1 MVQDSVSLSR
11 FQDYLKNE
19 RNSSDNTIASY
30 MRDMR
35 QLSEFLDAHDL
46 PNLLD
51 AGEKELNI
59 YLDYLRRSGKSPAT
73 VTRHIAT
80 MKRFYQYFFAAGEVI
95 QNPAASLVG
104 EKAEKKLPQIL
115 TSKEV
120 ELLLEQPECT
130 DAKGYRDRAML
141 ELLYA
146 TGIRVTELISLNV
159 SDVSLAVGVIR
170 CRKKD
175 KERVIPLYPKAVK
188 ALAEY
193 MEFIRPQ
200 MIATPDEQSLFVNV
214 NGERMT
220 RQGFWKIVKTYQAKA
235 HIEKDITPHT
245 LRHSF
250 AAHLLENGA
259 DLRSIQ
265 EMLGHSDLSSTQI
278 YAHIVK
284 KQLKDVYNK
293 AHPRA

>member
-1 MVQDSVSLSR
+1 MVQD
-11 FQDYLKNE
+11 QDALEEFSEYLKNE
-19 RNSSDNTIASY
+19 RKSSDNTIASY

-35 QLSEFLDAHDL
+35 QLSEYLEGHDM
-46 PNLLD
+46 PALLD
-51 AGEKELNI
+51 LGEKELGAYI
-59 YLDYLRRSGKSPAT
+59 DWLHHCGKSPAT
-73 VTRHIAT
+73 ISRCIAT
-80 MKRFYQYFFAAGEVI
+80 FKCFYKHFFATGKMV
-95 QNPAASLVG
+95 QDPSASLVS
-104 EKAEKKLPQIL
+104 EKLEKKLPQIL

-120 ELLLEQPECT
+120 DLLLEQPECT

-159 SDVSLAVGVIR
+159 SDVNIPVGVIR
-170 CRKKD
+170 CHSRN
-175 KERVIPLYPKAVK
+175 KERVIPLYTKAVK

-193 MEFIRPQ
+193 IEFIRPN
-200 MIATPDEQSLFVNV
+200 MIASEEEQALFVNV
-214 NGERMT
+214 NGVRMT
-220 RQGFWKIVKTYQAKA
+220 RQGFWKIVKHYQAKA
-235 HIEKDITPHT
+235 HIDKDITPHT

-259 DLRSIQ
+259 DLHSIQ

-284 KQLKDVYNK
+284 KQIKDVYNK

>member
-1 MVQDSVSLSR
+1 MVQSSESLKLYES
-11 FQDYLKNE
+11 YLRGE
-19 RNSSDNTIASY
+19 RKSSDNTIASY

-35 QLSEFLDAHDL
+35 QLADYLDFHTEL
-46 PNLLD
+46 QLD
-51 AGEKELNI
+51 QAGERDLVA
-59 YLDYLRRSGKSPAT
+59 YLDYLRRDGKSPAT
-73 VTRHIAT
+73 ISRHIAA
-80 MKRFYQYFFAAGEVI
+80 MKSFYRRLLVTGDIES
-95 QNPAASLVG
+95 NPAASLVS
-104 EKAEKKLPQIL
+104 EKQKKRLPQIL

-141 ELLYA
+141 ETLYA
-146 TGIRVTELISLNV
+146 TGMRVTELISLNV
-159 SDVSLAVGVIR
+159 SDVSLTVGVVR
-170 CRKKD
+170 CRGRG
-175 KERVIPLYPKAVK
+175 KERVIPLYSKAVK
-188 ALAEY
+188 ALSEY
-193 MEFIRPQ
+193 IEFIRPQ
-200 MIATPDEQSLFVNV
+200 MVSSSDEESLFVNV
-214 NGERMT
+214 SGGRMT

-265 EMLGHSDLSSTQI
+265 EMLGHADIASTHI
-278 YAHIVK
+278 YAQIID
-284 KQLKDVYNK
+284 KQLKDIYNK

>member
-1 MVQDSVSLSR
+1 MQDYDAIEE
-11 FQDYLKNE
+11 FAEYLKNE
-19 RNSSDNTIASY
+19 RKSSDNTIASY
-30 MRDMR
+30 TRDMR
-35 QLSEFLDAHDL
+35 QLSEYLDSHDL
-46 PNLLD
+46 PELLD
-51 AGEKELNI
+51 VNDKQLGI
-59 YLDYLRRSGKSPAT
+59 YIDWLRRAGKSPAT
-73 VTRHIAT
+73 ISRCVATFKSFYKHYFVTGKI
-80 MKRFYQYFFAAGEVI
+80 I
-95 QNPAASLVG
+95 QDPAATLSS
-104 EKAEKKLPQIL
+104 EKIEKKLPQIL

-146 TGIRVTELISLNV
+146 TGIRVTELINLNV
-159 SDVSLAVGVIR
+159 SDLNIPVGVIR
-170 CRKKD
+170 CHGRTKD
-175 KERVIPLYPKAVK
+175 RVIPLYTKAVK
-188 ALAEY
+188 ALSEY
-193 MEFIRPQ
+193 VEFIRPN
-200 MIATPDEQSLFVNV
+200 MIASEQEQALFVNV
-214 NGERMT
+214 SGTRMT
-220 RQGFWKIVKTYQAKA
+220 RQGFWKIVKHYQAKA

-259 DLRSIQ
+259 DLHSIQ

-284 KQLKDVYNK
+284 KQIKDVYNK

>member
-1 MVQDSVSLSR
+1 MVQDSEILDEFR
-11 FQDYLKNE
+11 DYLKNE

-30 MRDMR
+30 LRDMR
-35 QLSEFLDAHDL
+35 QLADYLDLHGGKDL
-46 PNLLD
+46 QD
-51 AGEKELNI
+51 AGEKDLNE
-59 YLDYLRRSGKSPAT
+59 YLDYLRRIGKSPAT
-73 VTRHIAT
+73 VARCVAT
-80 MKRFYQYFFAAGEVI
+80 FKSFYKHSFVTGRSL
-95 QNPAASLVG
+95 QNPAAGLIS
-104 EKAEKKLPQIL
+104 EKMEKKLPQIL

-120 ELLLEQPECT
+120 DLLLEQPECT

-146 TGIRVTELISLNV
+146 TGIRVSELIALNV
-159 SDVSLAVGVIR
+159 ADVNIPIGVIT
-170 CRKKD
+170 CRGRG
-175 KERVIPLYPKAVK
+175 KERVIPMYTKAVK
-188 ALAEY
+188 ALSEY
-193 MEFIRPQ
+193 VEFIRPN
-200 MIATPDEQSLFVNV
+200 MVADEHEQALFVNM
-214 NGERMT
+214 NGVRMT
-220 RQGFWKIVKTYQAKA
+220 RQGFWKILKHYQAKA

-259 DLRSIQ
+259 DLHAIQ

-284 KQLKDVYNK
+284 KHIKDVYNK